1 MPCFR
6 CGRIQDD
13 PPKAVPSPWARAV
26 VAGEQV
32 LVCPVCQR
40 EHPEWTE
47 KAERCPNCGSL
58 RLQIQ
63 LGMNVCRQCGNTWD
77 ARTSEWSP

>member
-1 MPCFR
+1 MPCYI

-26 VAGEQV
+26 VEGRQV

-40 EHPEWTE
+40 EHPDWTE
-47 KAERCPNCGSL
+47 GAERCPDCGSHKL
-58 RLQIQ
+58 LIQ
-63 LGMNVCRQCGNTWD
+63 LGFRVCRACAHTWEP
-77 ARTSEWSP
+77 RS